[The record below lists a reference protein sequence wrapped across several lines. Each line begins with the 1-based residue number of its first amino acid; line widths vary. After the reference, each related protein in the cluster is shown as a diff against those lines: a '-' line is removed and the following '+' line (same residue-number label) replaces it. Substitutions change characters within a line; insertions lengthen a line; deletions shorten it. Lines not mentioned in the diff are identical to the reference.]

1 MKIFVENFWKNKL
14 CDMKLQVL
22 NPRLFLYEMSS
33 CQAGDPDGSMPQVM
47 SSGIKYNSVLLV
59 LEANIFFDKGGNPLE
74 V

>member
-1 MKIFVENFWKNKL
+1 
-14 CDMKLQVL
+14 
-22 NPRLFLYEMSS
+22 MSS